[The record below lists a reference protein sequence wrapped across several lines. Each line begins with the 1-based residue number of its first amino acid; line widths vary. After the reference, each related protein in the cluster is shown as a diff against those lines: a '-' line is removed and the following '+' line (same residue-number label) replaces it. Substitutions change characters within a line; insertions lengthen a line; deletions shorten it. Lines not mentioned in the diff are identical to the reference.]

1 MRASPR
7 VAVGGAPTLPTKTS
21 VTQSHPSVNSWMG
34 FFVYPSKKNVGTT
47 IIIEQCLFRHEEAKL
62 LGST

>member
-34 FFVYPSKKNVGTT
+34 F
-47 IIIEQCLFRHEEAKL
+47 LFTHPRKRRNNYNYRTML
-62 LGST
+62 VPT